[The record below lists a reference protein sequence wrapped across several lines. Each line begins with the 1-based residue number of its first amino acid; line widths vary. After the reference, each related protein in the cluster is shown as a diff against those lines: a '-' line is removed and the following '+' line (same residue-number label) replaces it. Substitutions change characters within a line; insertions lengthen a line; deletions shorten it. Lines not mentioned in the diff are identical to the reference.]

1 MDSLDPKTGLMLVF
15 CKHGN
20 EISDANQVGEFL
32 D

>member
-1 MDSLDPKTGLMLVF
+1 MDSLDPSLGPMLVS

-20 EISDANQVGEFL
+20 EISGADEAGEFL